1 MKYIRLFS
9 LLFIVLFGIV
19 LFSFL
24 GNKDAEGFTQP
35 SSSSSSHGIS
45 NHQNTPS
52 TNTNM
57 NASTNNSYDNYNH
70 YSGTSSTLTA
80 GSMFYGPNGGT
91 VAVQTN
97 SDGTQSLQIVLASG
111 QAPMTFSQ
119 GQDTSGNDT
128 SGNTTTTTTTE
139 SYSNYGSTVNGSAA
153 VFYGPNGATATV
165 VNPNNSGVAIQ
176 VQTSSGTYTYTQTAP
191 ISSSTAAT
199 APATVTST
207 QYYGSTG
214 TPIQTG
220 SSALAYTGPQGN
232 TVGSVTGPQGN
243 SAYYAQGPA
252 GNTAVTTQPGTA
264 AVASPYYNPVAN
276 TAATNNNPYYNSL
289 PPGIPASQILPG
301 NEDLYILK
309 SEIVPP
315 VCPICPS
322 ASTSTSKSKK
332 CAPCPACARCPE
344 PAFDCKKVPNYNA
357 MDDSTLPIPV
367 LADFSSFGM

>member
-1 MKYIRLFS
+1 M
-9 LLFIVLFGIV
+9 
-19 LFSFL
+19 
-24 GNKDAEGFTQP
+24 
-35 SSSSSSHGIS
+35 
-45 NHQNTPS
+45 
-52 TNTNM
+52 
-57 NASTNNSYDNYNH
+57 TNNYDNYNH
-70 YSGTSSTLTA
+70 YSGTSSALTA

-97 SDGTQSLQIVLASG
+97 SDGSQSLQIVLASG
-111 QAPMTFSQ
+111 QAPMTFTSANDAS
-119 GQDTSGNDT
+119 GNDSSGNDT
-128 SGNTTTTTTTE
+128 SGTTTTTE

-191 ISSSTAAT
+191 ISSAT
-199 APATVTST
+199 TSNPATVTST

-243 SAYYAQGPA
+243 SAYYAQGPS

-264 AVASPYYNPVAN
+264 APYAAAASPYYNPVAN
-276 TAATNNNPYYNSL
+276 NNPAATSTNPYYSTL

-322 ASTSTSKSKK
+322 ATTSTSKSKK